1 MNDNRVL
8 RRVALIA
15 SCLSSFLTPFMGAAT
30 NLALPLIG
38 QEFRASA
45 ILLGWIATAY
55 SLMAAMILVPMGR
68 VADIYGRKKVFTSGV
83 VIHTAGSFLA
93 SFSPSMALLIVS
105 RLIQGIG
112 AAMIFGTG
120 VAILTSVFPPRE
132 RGRALGINVSAVY
145 LGLTLG
151 PILGG
156 TLTQSFGWRSI
167 FLFNGLTGVIATV
180 VAVGWLKGE
189 WADARSEKFDFPGS
203 LFYGVSLLSLIY
215 GFSRLPA
222 PRGFL
227 LTGMAILG
235 LLVFVWWEARA
246 VFPVLNIKLFAQNR
260 LFAFSNLAALI
271 HYSAT
276 AAVSLLLSLY
286 LQYIKGL
293 SPRRAGLVLVAQ
305 PLLMAIFSP
314 FAGRASDKREPQVVA
329 SVGMALSS
337 LGLFGLI
344 FLKNNTSLGMIVASL
359 CFLGFG
365 FALFSSPN
373 ANAIM
378 GSVESKFYG
387 IASSTL
393 ATMRLTGQ
401 MLSLGTTLILFS
413 IFIGPN
419 QIAPALYPAFLRSS
433 RAGFIIFA
441 ALCGLGVAAS
451 LARGRRA
458 NSHLS

>member
-1 MNDNRVL
+1 
-8 RRVALIA
+8 
-15 SCLSSFLTPFMGAAT
+15 MGAAT

-38 QEFRASA
+38 HEFRASA
-45 ILLGWIATAY
+45 ILLGWVATAY
-55 SLMAAMILVPMGR
+55 SLMAAMVLVPMGR
-68 VADIYGRKKVFTSGV
+68 VADIYGRKKVFVSGV
-83 VIHTAGSFLA
+83 VVHTAGSFLA
-93 SFSPSMALLIVS
+93 GFSPSMAVLLIS
-105 RLIQGIG
+105 RVIQGIG

-120 VAILTSVFPPRE
+120 VAILTSVYPSQE
-132 RGRALGINVSAVY
+132 RGRALGINVSSVY

-156 TLTQSFGWRSI
+156 TLSQSFGWRSI
-167 FLFNGLTGVIATV
+167 FWFNGLVGLVAFV
-180 VAVGWLKGE
+180 VAFGWLKGE
-189 WADARSEKFDFPGS
+189 WAEARGEKFDFPGS
-203 LFYGVSLLSLIY
+203 VSYGVSLVCLIY

-222 PRGFL
+222 ASGFL
-227 LTGMAILG
+227 LTVIAILG
-235 LLVFVWWEARA
+235 LLVFIWWQARA
-246 VFPVLNIKLFAQNR
+246 AFPLLNINLFRQNR

-293 SPRRAGLVLVAQ
+293 SPRTAGLVLVAQ
-305 PLLMAIFSP
+305 PLLMAVFSP

-344 FLKNNTSLGMIVASL
+344 FLKNDTSIGAIVASL

-373 ANAIM
+373 TNAVM
-378 GSVESKFYG
+378 GSVERKFYG

-393 ATMRLTGQ
+393 ATMRLIGQ
-401 MLSLGTTLILFS
+401 MMSLGTTMVLFS
-413 IFIGPN
+413 IFIGPK
-419 QIAPALYPAFLRSS
+419 QITPPLYPAFLRSS

-441 ALCGLGVAAS
+441 LLCGLGIAAS
-451 LARGRRA
+451 LARGRRD
-458 NSHLS
+458 NSRLS